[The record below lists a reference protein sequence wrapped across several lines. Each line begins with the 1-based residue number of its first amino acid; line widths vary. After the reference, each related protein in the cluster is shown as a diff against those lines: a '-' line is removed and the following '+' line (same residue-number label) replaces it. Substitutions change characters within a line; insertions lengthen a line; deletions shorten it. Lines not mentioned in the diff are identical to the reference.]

1 VDGLWAS
8 DDEEN
13 AKFRR
18 TIGNTKICFSVGS
31 STESGLFGVASAQ
44 TNLAATLGMR
54 AYWLSHSGMLARY
67 SP

>member
-1 VDGLWAS
+1 VDGLWAL

-44 TNLAATLGMR
+44 TN
-54 AYWLSHSGMLARY
+54 SF
-67 SP
+67 P